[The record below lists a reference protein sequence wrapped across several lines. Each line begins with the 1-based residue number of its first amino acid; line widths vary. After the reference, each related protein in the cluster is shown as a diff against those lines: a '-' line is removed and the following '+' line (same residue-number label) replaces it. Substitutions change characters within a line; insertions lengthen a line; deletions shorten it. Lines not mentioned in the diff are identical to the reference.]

1 MQGPDLMTIVVVNYS
16 LVIYSPMRLRI
27 GLLAQELQH
36 YQHIKDS
43 VLCSCSLSLAKSLHF
58 SGCNGVISEHCICLV
73 FRWGES
79 LPGVPTQWCASC

>member
-43 VLCSCSLSLAKSLHF
+43 VLCSCS
-58 SGCNGVISEHCICLV
+58 
-73 FRWGES
+73 
-79 LPGVPTQWCASC
+79 